1 MHTHTRARTQAHTLY
16 NAMGGIKTTTTI
28 EQAGEQ
34 NLTNILSD
42 RQIQAVLQRAI
53 KKSRYKRKKKKVIS
67 KRREESKASG
77 NLRREKTH

>member
-1 MHTHTRARTQAHTLY
+1 MCTHTHTRARTQAHTLY

-53 KKSRYKRKKKKVIS
+53 KKSRYKRKKRKLS
-67 KRREESKASG
+67 ANAER
-77 NLRREKTH
+77 NLKLVEI